1 MRHPITCSTIGLF
14 CSLLFA
20 PTALAQN
27 CNDAQSQAEINQCA
41 YQEYSR
47 EDAELNRVWKEI
59 QRSFTR
65 DRWNQKRKAAL
76 LASQRAWL
84 AYRDKDCEGAVGT
97 EWEGGSGRPMAVGFC
112 LTALTKTRTERLRE
126 RYLSGR

>member
-1 MRHPITCSTIGLF
+1 MKNPTTYLMIGLF
-14 CSLLFA
+14 GSFFSSPLA
-20 PTALAQN
+20 QAQN
-27 CNDAQSQAEINQCA
+27 CDNAQNQAEINQCA

-47 EDAELNRVWKEI
+47 EDAELNWVWKEI

-65 DRWNQKRKAAL
+65 DRWDQKRKAAL

-112 LTALTKTRTERLRE
+112 LTALTKARTERLRQ
-126 RYLSGR
+126 RYLGGR